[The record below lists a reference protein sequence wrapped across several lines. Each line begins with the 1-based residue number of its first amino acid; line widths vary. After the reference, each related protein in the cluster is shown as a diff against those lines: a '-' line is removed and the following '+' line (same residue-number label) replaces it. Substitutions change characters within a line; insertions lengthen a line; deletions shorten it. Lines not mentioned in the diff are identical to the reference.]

1 MDGSSK
7 PCFDGLHRVGDE
19 VQTLRNLC
27 TGLAPVHFYLKL
39 GAAAAGLALAGAP
52 LSHAQ
57 AAPAR
62 AKPAAAAPAPAP
74 RISVADFYRA
84 RQGAPLWLSKTSG
97 DAAQQLFLMLSNARL
112 DGLDPQNYR
121 VTALQDALG
130 KAWGGDKQAVLR
142 ADQLLSEAFVAY
154 VRDLKRDPGGI
165 IYVDAELKPVA
176 PSPFTLLAQAATAP
190 SLPDFVRT
198 MKWMNPTY
206 AELRSALMRHA
217 YASDHERQLLLVN
230 LERARALPADKRRY
244 AVVNIAAQRLT
255 MYEDGAPVDT
265 MRVVIGQTKYPT
277 PMMSGLIRYAVL
289 NPYWNAPADL
299 TAERIAPGVLREGT
313 KFLDKKGYQVL
324 SSWTDDAVVVDPAT
338 VDWKAV
344 AEGRTEIRVRQLP
357 GPENAMGQIKFMF
370 PNEQGIWLH
379 DTPEKQLLNEA
390 ARLYSGGCV
399 RLEDAP
405 RFAQWLF
412 GRRIEPD
419 GGGAEQPVAL
429 AAPVPVYLTYLT
441 AMPEGATIAFFKDV
455 YGHDKA
461 KLAGLSAGSALA
473 ARAQ

>member
-1 MDGSSK
+1 MNS
-7 PCFDGLHRVGDE
+7 LRV
-19 VQTLRNLC
+19 TC
-27 TGLAPVHFYLKL
+27 TGLVPVHLYRKL
-39 GAAAAGLALAGAP
+39 GGVAAGLALAAAP

-62 AKPAAAAPAPAP
+62 AKPVAAAPAAAP

-84 RQGAPLWLSKTSG
+84 RQGAPLWLGKTSG

-112 DGLDPQNYR
+112 DGLDPKNYR
-121 VTALQDALG
+121 VTALQEALG
-130 KAWGGDKQAVLR
+130 KAWAGDKQAVLR

-154 VRDLKRDPGGI
+154 VRDLRRDPGLGI

-190 SLPDFVRT
+190 SLPEFVRA

-206 AELRSALMRHA
+206 AHLRQALMRHN
-217 YASDHERQLLLVN
+217 YSSDHERQLLMVN
-230 LERARALPADKRRY
+230 LEGSRALPADRRRY

-255 MYEDGAPVDT
+255 MYEEGAPVDT

-277 PMMSGLIRYAVL
+277 PKMSALIRYAVL
-289 NPYWNAPADL
+289 NPYWNSPADL
-299 TAERIAPGVLREGT
+299 TAERIAPSVLREGP

-344 AEGRTEIRVRQLP
+344 ADGRTEIRVRQLP

-370 PNEQGIWLH
+370 PNIQGIWLH

-419 GGGAEQPVAL
+419 GEAAEQPIAL
-429 AAPVPVYLTYLT
+429 TAPVPVYLTYLT
-441 AMPEGATIAFFKDV
+441 AMPEGSAIAYFKDV

-461 KLAGLSAGSALA
+461 KLAGLSTASALA
-473 ARAQ
+473 AR

>member
-1 MDGSSK
+1 MNS
-7 PCFDGLHRVGDE
+7 
-19 VQTLRNLC
+19 LRISC
-27 TGLAPVHFYLKL
+27 TGLAPVHLYRKM
-39 GAAAAGLALAGAP
+39 GGVAAGLALAAAP
-52 LSHAQ
+52 LSYAQ

-62 AKPAAAAPAPAP
+62 AKPIAAAPAPAP
-74 RISVADFYRA
+74 RVSVADFYRA
-84 RQGAPLWLSKTSG
+84 RQGAPLWLGKTSG

-121 VTALQDALG
+121 VAALQDALG

-154 VRDLKRDPGGI
+154 VRDLRRDPGLGI
-165 IYVDAELKPVA
+165 IYVDAELKPAA

-190 SLPDFVRT
+190 SLPDFVRA

-206 AELRSALMRHA
+206 AQLREALMRHN
-217 YASDHERQLLLVN
+217 YSSDHERQLLMVN
-230 LERARALPADKRRY
+230 LERARALPADRRRY
-244 AVVNIAAQRLT
+244 AVVNIAAQRMT

-289 NPYWNAPADL
+289 NPYWNSPPDL
-299 TAERIAPGVLREGT
+299 TAERIAPSVLREGT

-324 SSWTDDAVVVDPAT
+324 SGWTDNAVVVDPAT

-344 AEGRTEIRVRQLP
+344 AQGRTEIRVRQLP

-370 PNEQGIWLH
+370 PNVQGIWLH

-412 GRRIEPD
+412 GRRLEPD
-419 GGGAEQPVAL
+419 GEGAEQPIAL
-429 AAPVPVYLTYLT
+429 ARPVPVYLTYLT
-441 AMPEGATIAFFKDV
+441 AMPEGSTIAFFKDV

-461 KLAGLSAGSALA
+461 KLAGLSPASALA
-473 ARAQ
+473 SR